1 MVFDEVKIVT
11 AVCVT
16 FVNTNSMQ
24 VISTQLVLLNLL
36 KNILD
41 VLVYLVYLNLNLS
54 LFLNKVFL
62 IRRNFVSNLVELF
75 NIYELL

>member
-1 MVFDEVKIVT
+1 MVFDEVKIVA

-36 KNILD
+36 KDILD
-41 VLVYLVYLNLNLS
+41 VLVCLVYLNLNLF
-54 LFLNKVFL
+54 LFLNKAIL
-62 IRRNFVSNLVELF
+62 IRRNFVANLVELV
-75 NIYELL
+75 NSYELL

>member
-11 AVCVT
+11 AVCVA
-16 FVNTNSMQ
+16 FVDTNSMQ